1 MNSFKYMAINTD
13 NIFNVVYFISEYGL
27 WTFVNYKSSWHKKYL
42 IFEINLE
49 ELKKYE
55 SECVAKLMEMYQE
68 LTKN

>member
-1 MNSFKYMAINTD
+1 MAINTD